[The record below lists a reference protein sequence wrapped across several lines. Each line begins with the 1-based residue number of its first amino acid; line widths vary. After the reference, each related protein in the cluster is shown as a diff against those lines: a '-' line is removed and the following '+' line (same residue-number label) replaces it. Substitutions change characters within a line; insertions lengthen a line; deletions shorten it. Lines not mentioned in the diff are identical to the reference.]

1 MLQTFQVISF
11 QPVDALYQYLSVSA
25 VFVTIH
31 AWTRCRYAGYAFGFL
46 SPLKRLERINTNLR
60 KMLIC
65 FSAASARWEEQ
76 APHIKYIPN
85 ASMAIETCQIKSYY
99 VYHVSI
105 CLPSRVL
112 GIFWVFPPGPT
123 NRKHDPLLDRGW
135 CTKVIEIIKT
145 QTCTGN
151 AFTTSNSEWWGKQWH
166 CGVQQSRILYILL
179 CFRLRLLLVSTQ
191 RDWCNAACAEL
202 NGGNSNTV
210 LCRVPHAKV
219 SAVEPDPRDN
229 RHIKSHRNI
238 FPSTFHEFKKGLN
251 CPRKTNWTL
260 KPPPHFP
267 NGHVARRNEPPN
279 SQWSKAPGRTL

>member
-151 AFTTSNSEWWGKQWH
+151 AFTTSNSEW
-166 CGVQQSRILYILL
+166 
-179 CFRLRLLLVSTQ
+179 
-191 RDWCNAACAEL
+191 
-202 NGGNSNTV
+202 
-210 LCRVPHAKV
+210 
-219 SAVEPDPRDN
+219 
-229 RHIKSHRNI
+229 
-238 FPSTFHEFKKGLN
+238 
-251 CPRKTNWTL
+251 
-260 KPPPHFP
+260 
-267 NGHVARRNEPPN
+267 
-279 SQWSKAPGRTL
+279 